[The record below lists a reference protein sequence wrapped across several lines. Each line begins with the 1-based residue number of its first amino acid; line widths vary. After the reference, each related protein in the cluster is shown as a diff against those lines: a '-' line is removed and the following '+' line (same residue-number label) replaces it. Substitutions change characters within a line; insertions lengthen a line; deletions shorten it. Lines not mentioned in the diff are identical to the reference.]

1 MKFITEE
8 DLRSIFRKE
17 PFTNYEMK
25 AGEKLTP
32 GGRQFLMDKRV
43 HISEYPP
50 NTGKDKA
57 DRKKKESM
65 MEVEVQ
71 CALKKDV
78 KKKRFYA
85 KVRSLEALF
94 LLTAEEIL
102 KCDVF
107 LAQDVIYLGKEFSQ
121 VKNVLKENRIQNSF
135 YKGCTGMD
143 EDHICNEFD
152 DCFEIT
158 EFHMQ
163 LENGRNIIM
172 LHRLRCALRE
182 LEAYVLEH
190 FEDSEAEFS
199 RGVIGKVNQSINTL
213 SQMICSI
220 VGGTKCQKES

>member
-17 PFTNYEMK
+17 PFTNYEIK

-32 GGRQFLMDKRV
+32 GGRQFLMDQRV
-43 HISEYPP
+43 HINEYPL
-50 NTGKDKA
+50 NNGKDKA
-57 DRKKKESM
+57 DRKKKELM
-65 MEVEVQ
+65 TEVEVQ
-71 CALKKDV
+71 DAPKKEAN
-78 KKKRFYA
+78 KKQFYA
-85 KVRSLEALF
+85 KVKSMEALF

-102 KCDVF
+102 KSDVF
-107 LAQDVIYLGKEFSQ
+107 LAQDVIHLGKEFSQ
-121 VKNVLKENRIQNSF
+121 VKNVLKENTIPNSL

-143 EDHICNEFD
+143 ENHICNEFD

-163 LENGRNIIM
+163 LENGRNIII

-182 LEAYVLEH
+182 LGAYVSEE
-190 FEDSEAEFS
+190 FEGSDGEFS